1 MKAKTRLKLAA
12 RGMGPLVRPGR
23 PGRGRRGALAPEW
36 GAEASDAV
44 TGIVAGEAQPA
55 VRDGGPLGEFL
66 EPPAGSVRQRVR
78 LRPVVRDG
86 LDIEAGRLG
95 MTREGLCRFVLEE
108 VARKA
113 VVDPVSAVADVED
126 APSIP
131 AGYVGG
137 AGEEAGEALAAAPDP
152 VEPGGDGGA
161 EAAAGPV
168 PDPDPPPA
176 RALLRV
182 GRRAAG
188 DRAPVRRPRG
198 VRRLG
203 GFGGFG
209 GRARVHG
216 VRAAALALGLLALL
230 SAAAVAVSWRYEVA
244 GTGGDGVYVVDRWRG
259 AVWRCGAAG
268 RGRPPACAQAVFR
281 QPAGGGEVA
290 QLGRVVR

>member
-23 PGRGRRGALAPEW
+23 PGRGRRGALAPER
-36 GAEASDAV
+36 GAEASGAV
-44 TGIVAGEAQPA
+44 AGAVAGEARPV
-55 VRDGGPLGEFL
+55 VRDGGPLGEFV
-66 EPPAGSVRQRVR
+66 EPPAGSVRERVR
-78 LRPVVRDG
+78 LRPAVRDG
-86 LDIEAGRLG
+86 LDIEARRLG

-113 VVDPVSAVADVED
+113 VADPVSAVADAED
-126 APSIP
+126 APPIP

-168 PDPDPPPA
+168 PDPGSPPA

-203 GFGGFG
+203 GFGG
-209 GRARVHG
+209 RARGHG
-216 VRAAALALGLLALL
+216 VRAAALAFGLLAVL
-230 SAAAVAVSWRYEVA
+230 STAAVAVSWRYEVA

>member
-12 RGMGPLVRPGR
+12 RGMGPLVRPER
-23 PGRGRRGALAPEW
+23 PGRSRRGALAPER

-113 VVDPVSAVADVED
+113 VEDPAVAGAED
-126 APSIP
+126 TPPIP

-137 AGEEAGEALAAAPDP
+137 AEEEEEEEALAAAPDP

-161 EAAAGPV
+161 EAAAGPI
-168 PDPDPPPA
+168 PDADPLPA

-182 GRRAAG
+182 GRRSAG
-188 DRAPVRRPRG
+188 DAAPVRRLCG

-203 GFGGFG
+203 RFSR
-209 GRARVHG
+209 RARVHG
-216 VRAAALALGLLALL
+216 VWAAVLAFGLLAVL